1 MAPLSQLVHA
11 WAPEV
16 PGAKTDPSGF
26 ERDLA
31 HLLLEDMVNCQ
42 LYETGPLVNGMRF
55 GLRVI
60 TPGGQAAF
68 LVGYQVRKL
77 PSNAANSPEAASFI
91 WEPESCS

>member
-31 HLLLEDMVNCQ
+31 HLLLEDMVKCR
-42 LYETGPLVNGMRF
+42 LYETGPLVNGHAIRAPGYHARRSSRF
-55 GLRVI
+55 SRSVSSARAPLKRRQLAGGGL
-60 TPGGQAAF
+60 
-68 LVGYQVRKL
+68 LHL
-77 PSNAANSPEAASFI
+77 
-91 WEPESCS
+91 EPESCS